1 MKKSLNKIKDE
12 IKKVYKKHS
21 PNNRE
26 VTWPILRTQL
36 IKFEIEL
43 NKYTLDMDISFEEP
57 MKVFRQIYRIF
68 NRQPNQKSGD
78 KEAEKIETIL
88 GKYYELYKDK
98 NQTKV
103 DSDLYNLIKNF
114 LSVCKTMKEFM
125 ENFRVKLPVNQ

>member
-1 MKKSLNKIKDE
+1 
-12 IKKVYKKHS
+12 
-21 PNNRE
+21 
-26 VTWPILRTQL
+26 
-36 IKFEIEL
+36 
-43 NKYTLDMDISFEEP
+43 MDISFEEP

-125 ENFRVKLPVNQ
+125 ENFRMKLPVNQ